1 MKLLKQLTV
10 LAVAAALPLTAD
22 AHRAWMLPSST
33 VLSGDAP
40 WVTVDAAAGNG
51 IFYFDHFPMML
62 EGVGTPPAN
71 SNRQPA
77 PLTITAPDGSE
88 VAPQNG
94 HLGRLRSSFDLQLE
108 QKGTYKIAIANSGRV
123 MGMYELNGERE
134 RVMGSLDDI
143 VKQIPADAERV
154 NIIRSD
160 SRMEL
165 FVTSGNPTEDVLNP
179 SGQGLELQPVTH
191 PNDLYADEAAEF
203 VFLLDGQ
210 PAPGLEITLIPA
222 GSRYR
227 DSEQS
232 RELTTDAD
240 GKVSIEWGQAGLF
253 WLEAEYKQV
262 EGLEAPVTQRR
273 ASYST
278 TLEVLAP

>member
-1 MKLLKQLTV
+1 MKLLKRLSV
-10 LAVAAALPLTAD
+10 LAVAATLPLTAD
-22 AHRAWMLPSST
+22 AHRAWMVPSST
-33 VLSGDAP
+33 VLSGEAP

-51 IFYFDHFPMML
+51 IFYFDHFPIML

-88 VAPQNG
+88 VEPQNG

-123 MGMYELNGERE
+123 MGMYELNGERK
-134 RVMGSLDDI
+134 RVMGSLDEI
-143 VKQIPADAERV
+143 VKQIPADAEKD
-154 NIIRSD
+154 N
-160 SRMEL
+160 MEL
-165 FVTSGNPTEDVLNP
+165 FVTSGNPTEEVLKAT
-179 SGQGLELQPVTH
+179 GQGLELQPVTH

-210 PAPGLEITLIPA
+210 PAPGLEIALIPA

-227 DSEQS
+227 DSEQA

-253 WLEAEYKQV
+253 WLEAEYKQT

-278 TLEVLAP
+278 TFEVLAP